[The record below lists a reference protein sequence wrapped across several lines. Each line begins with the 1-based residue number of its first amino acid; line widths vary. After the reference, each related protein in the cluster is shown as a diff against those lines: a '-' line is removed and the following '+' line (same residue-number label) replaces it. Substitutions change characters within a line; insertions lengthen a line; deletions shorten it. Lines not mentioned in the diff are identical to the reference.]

1 MSAVDDR
8 SRVRPWLYVLA
19 TLVLFGSPAAGRTAA
34 LETREFPVAA
44 FHRVHFLGEGSV
56 RLTQAD
62 SPRLVVRGTPV
73 ALAALEVEVRDGDLR
88 IDARDAARNAGHG
101 LELSLQVAGL
111 QAFTSSGA
119 GRIVGDDL
127 HFDALLLRGNGAGS
141 FGMQRLQAE
150 QLEVQSN
157 GATRFD
163 LAGQVGRHV
172 VSLRGSGAY
181 EAGDLVS
188 DRVSVK
194 VTGASEVHL
203 WAEELLDVV
212 VAGSARIHY
221 AGSPRVEQRVFGKA
235 RIVRIPRIL
244 I

>member
-8 SRVRPWLYVLA
+8 NQVRGWLLVLA
-19 TLVLFGSPAAGRTAA
+19 SLTLFGGSAAGQAAA
-34 LETREFPVAA
+34 LETREFAVAA

-56 RLTQAD
+56 RLTQGD
-62 SPRLVVRGTPV
+62 SPRLVVRGNPA
-73 ALAALEVEVRDGDLR
+73 ALAALRVEGRDGDLR
-88 IDARDAARNAGHG
+88 IDARDAGDG

-111 QAFTSSGA
+111 EAFTSSGA

-127 HFDALLLRGNGAGS
+127 HFDTLLLRGNGAGS
-141 FGMQRLQAE
+141 FGMQRLQAG

-163 LAGQVGRHV
+163 LAGQVGKQV
-172 VSLRGSGAY
+172 ISLRGSGAY

-212 VAGSARIHY
+212 VAGSARINY
-221 AGSPRVEQRVFGKA
+221 AGSPRVEQRVFGQA